1 MQYIKNL
8 PLNAEPEI
16 FGMHNNANI
25 TCAMTA
31 ADDTFGIILT
41 LQPRVAGGTGVSRED
56 QIIDMAK
63 NMHAQLR
70 VPFDVEQVGMQYPT
84 DYLESMNTVLVQE
97 AQRYNGLLFTMHQS
111 LKGLVVLS
119 AELEAMG
126 NAIFDQRVPAG
137 WTAVAYPSLKPLG
150 PWFEDLLLRLQF
162 MTNWIVEGVPKC
174 FWDFRFLLPSS
185 FFNGGVAELCTKVQ
199 VPD

>member
-1 MQYIKNL
+1 
-8 PLNAEPEI
+8 
-16 FGMHNNANI
+16 
-25 TCAMTA
+25 
-31 ADDTFGIILT
+31 
-41 LQPRVAGGTGVSRED
+41 
-56 QIIDMAK
+56 MAK

-199 VPD
+199 VSD